1 MKKDNSYTEYI
12 VYDVLCHISG
22 ITTKP
27 MFSGTGIYL
36 DGVIVAFVT
45 GGELYFKCDDI
56 LKNKYLKENCHIFT
70 FKKNYKTIELCY
82 ISANEDMIENRE
94 IMSDRIYESYEISN
108 KK

>member
-12 VYDVLCHISG
+12 VYDVLGHING
-22 ITTKP
+22 ISTKP

-56 LKNKYLKENCHIFT
+56 LREKYLKEDCHTFT
-70 FKKNYKTIELCY
+70 FNKNGKEIELCY

-94 IMSDRIYESYEISN
+94 TMSDRIYESYGIVN